1 MKFDA
6 IFSFQDDAE
15 QLPYKDK
22 FLGKIK
28 KIVADEP
35 KLSAYLENLY
45 GAEDSKFNLYN
56 CTATAGFLTEYIKTD
71 PKLDEIRAKYE
82 GKLKFKKKE
91 EMRMDQAFKIK
102 TRNENFEV
110 NFNKLDDSQRAAVEA
125 LGNNVVIRAS
135 AGSGK
140 TSTLI
145 TAIAAY
151 RYERLNDRICAI
163 TYTRAAR
170 AEMEERL
177 HTMGIFDVEVT
188 TIHV

>member
-1 MKFDA
+1 
-6 IFSFQDDAE
+6 
-15 QLPYKDK
+15 
-22 FLGKIK
+22 
-28 KIVADEP
+28 
-35 KLSAYLENLY
+35 
-45 GAEDSKFNLYN
+45 
-56 CTATAGFLTEYIKTD
+56 
-71 PKLDEIRAKYE
+71 
-82 GKLKFKKKE
+82 
-91 EMRMDQAFKIK
+91 MDQAFKIK
-102 TRNENFEV
+102 SRNENFEV

-140 TSTLI
+140 TSVLI

>member
-1 MKFDA
+1 
-6 IFSFQDDAE
+6 
-15 QLPYKDK
+15 
-22 FLGKIK
+22 
-28 KIVADEP
+28 
-35 KLSAYLENLY
+35 
-45 GAEDSKFNLYN
+45 
-56 CTATAGFLTEYIKTD
+56 
-71 PKLDEIRAKYE
+71 
-82 GKLKFKKKE
+82 
-91 EMRMDQAFKIK
+91 MDQAFKIK
-102 TRNENFEV
+102 TRNGNFEV

-151 RYERLNDRICAI
+151 RYERLYDRICAI

-177 HTMGIFDVEVT
+177 HAMGIFDVEVT